1 MTEYENMGLEE
12 LERLLTRKERRF
24 VEEYDK
30 DGNGTQAAIRAGY
43 TPGKN
48 NASAAVQACKMLRSP
63 KVSAYRRARANEL
76 CRQLGISPETIRL
89 NMMDVYR
96 RCMTATP
103 VMKYDQAQGDWVE
116 SGTYEF
122 DSKGALKAL
131 ELLGKNLGMFAPGTA
146 GAEPATEDD
155 PITRSLKEDQDNGL
169 L

>member
-63 KVSAYRRARANEL
+63 KISAYRRARANEL
-76 CRQLGISPETIRL
+76 CRQLGISPETISL
-89 NMMDVYR
+89 HVMEVYR
-96 RCMTATP
+96 RCMEAKP
-103 VMKYDQAQGDWVE
+103 VMTYDRDQKEWVE
-116 SGTYEF
+116 SGNYVF
-122 DSKGALKAL
+122 DSKGALKAM
-131 ELLGKNLGMFAPGTA
+131 ELLGKNLGMFTPGA
-146 GAEPATEDD
+146 AGGGAEAEDD
-155 PITRSLKEDQDNGL
+155 PITRSLKEEQDSGL

>member
-12 LERLLTRKERRF
+12 LERLLTRRERLF

-43 TPGKN
+43 TPGKK
-48 NASAAVQACKMLRSP
+48 NASAAVQACKLLRSP

-76 CRQLGISPETIRL
+76 CRQLGLSPESIRL
-89 NMMDVYR
+89 KIMEVYR

-103 VMKYDQAQGDWVE
+103 VMKYDQELGEWVE

-122 DSKGALKAL
+122 DSKGALKAM
-131 ELLGKNLGMFAPGTA
+131 ELLGKPMGVF
-146 GAEPATEDD
+146 ERDEDGGGGGVTIVD
-155 PITRSLKEDQDNGL
+155 DV
-169 L
+169 

>member
-12 LERLLTRKERRF
+12 LERLLTRRERLF

-43 TPGKN
+43 TPGKK
-48 NASAAVQACKMLRSP
+48 NASAAVQACKLLRSP

-76 CRQLGISPETIRL
+76 CRQLGLSPESIRL

-116 SGTYEF
+116 TGTYEF

-131 ELLGKNLGMFAPGTA
+131 ELLGKIWVCLPPAPRDKSPPRKTIPS
-146 GAEPATEDD
+146 PA
-155 PITRSLKEDQDNGL
+155 R
-169 L
+169 